1 MLYSIDERQL
11 LDLWTAVHCL
21 GHIRE
26 IRDPLAQSEII
37 TQAQIHLTAFVLD
50 LQPFAD
56 DRARFASPTIFNA

>member
-56 DRARFASPTIFNA
+56 DRARFDSPTTFNA